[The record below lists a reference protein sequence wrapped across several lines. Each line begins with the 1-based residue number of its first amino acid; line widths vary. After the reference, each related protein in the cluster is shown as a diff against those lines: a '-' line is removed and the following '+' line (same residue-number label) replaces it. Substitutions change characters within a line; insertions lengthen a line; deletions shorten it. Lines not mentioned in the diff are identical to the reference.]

1 MGHLKKR
8 GWGRSQMYFCPVKK
22 KVWQEKRCNNTG
34 NITYVIHRDMP
45 TYGLTRKTLEE
56 NE

>member
-45 TYGLTRKTLEE
+45 PYGLTRKTLEE